1 MNKSLLNH
9 RNLLKQIHF
18 FLLFFVLVFFVPAG
32 AQEKKFVNA
41 KVSKSSSNRI
51 IYGLASFYHNKFNGR
66 RTSSGEIFSQ
76 SKFTCACNML
86 PLGTWVK
93 FTNVR
98 NGRTVIAK
106 VNDRLHPRMRRIA
119 DLSKAA
125 AQQLGYVSWGV
136 TRLKLEV
143 LGMRKPR

>member
-1 MNKSLLNH
+1 MNKPLLNH
-9 RNLLKQIHF
+9 RNFSKAFYIVVLLVT
-18 FLLFFVLVFFVPAG
+18 LMVFPTAG
-32 AQEKKFVNA
+32 AQQKLSIKTKKA
-41 KVSKSSSNRI
+41 KVFNNRI

-76 SKFTCACNML
+76 AKFTCACNML

-98 NGRTVIAK
+98 NGRSVIAK

-125 AQQLGYVSWGV
+125 ANQLGYIAWGV
-136 TRLKLEV
+136 TRVKAEV
-143 LGMRKPR
+143 LGKTSPR

>member
-1 MNKSLLNH
+1 MNKLLLDH
-9 RNLLKQIHF
+9 IDYLKPFYLVLLLF
-18 FLLFFVLVFFVPAG
+18 TLLFFFPAG
-32 AQEKKFVNA
+32 AQEKRSPKANI
-41 KVSKSSSNRI
+41 SKASNNRI
-51 IYGLASFYHNKFNGR
+51 IYGLVSFYHNKFNGR

-86 PLGTWVK
+86 PMGTWVR
-93 FTNVR
+93 FTNMR

-125 AQQLGYVSWGV
+125 ALKLGYVSWGV
-136 TRLKLEV
+136 TRVKVEV
-143 LGMRKPR
+143 LGKKKPQ